1 MDPWVHNAR
10 LDKREVPAVFLFPKM
25 GECGDH
31 CNPPVIK
38 NCDVLACAGEP
49 GTGCWHQIHG
59 FGTVD
64 LGNCAG
70 HSRFPP
76 IGVSAVFYVRDR
88 CAGVAGGDDRAL
100 VGPGRADADGLVR
113 CDGAAAVSLF
123 VHISAARCAVAGERW
138 IVCSSSSRC

>member
-49 GTGCWHQIHG
+49 GAGIRSMDSVLLIWEIVQVTQG
-59 FGTVD
+59 FRLSVCPPCST
-64 LGNCAG
+64 CAT
-70 HSRFPP
+70 
-76 IGVSAVFYVRDR
+76 
-88 CAGVAGGDDRAL
+88 GVAGGDDRAL

>member
-49 GTGCWHQIHG
+49 G
-59 FGTVD
+59 
-64 LGNCAG
+64 AG
-70 HSRFPP
+70 IRSMDSVLL
-76 IGVSAVFYVRDR
+76 IWEIVQVTQGSAYRCVRR
-88 CAGVAGGDDRAL
+88 VLRARPVWPVAT
-100 VGPGRADADGLVR
+100 
-113 CDGAAAVSLF
+113 
-123 VHISAARCAVAGERW
+123 IERW
-138 IVCSSSSRC
+138 WGLDVLMLMVWCAAMGPPP